1 MVTAIDSCTS
11 SPAVVNGGLETG
23 YKRPSEDVTGTID
36 LTQGAVTMH
45 VVLATKVHFEAGCTI
60 VGCVIK
66 EDRAGT
72 LTADITGTIHLRDTD
87 RDWVPDRSDNCP
99 FVANPAQEPVATPVV
114 TPPFNITLHTCTDH
128 RIGLAIGADVCF
140 GGPVIVTNDAPPR
153 FAIGPN
159 VVMWMA
165 EDANHH
171 TATATQTVTIIDTV
185 APLVSCVATNRPE
198 FLRGHGVRLVRRA
211 DHPPRQFRHCEGR
224 DDQDQPDR
232 SARRRAC

>member
-1 MVTAIDSCTS
+1 ETRTYTEVGVRLMSVTFTALAVGGGVYHVRIPKDDVRIFEA
-11 SPAVVNGGLETG
+11 AVVNGGQETG

-114 TPPFNITLHTCTDH
+114 
-128 RIGLAIGADVCF
+128 
-140 GGPVIVTNDAPPR
+140 
-153 FAIGPN
+153 
-159 VVMWMA
+159 
-165 EDANHH
+165 
-171 TATATQTVTIIDTV
+171 
-185 APLVSCVATNRPE
+185 
-198 FLRGHGVRLVRRA
+198 
-211 DHPPRQFRHCEGR
+211 
-224 DDQDQPDR
+224 
-232 SARRRAC
+232 